1 MESVAGLSFQDQYF
15 RKPVKQ
21 HVYEFAAILAVVSM
35 LYGALMTYKYSHLSD
50 AVAFTTVGIM
60 LVAVGKIFPRLLFI
74 PWKAWMTMAQWLGFI
89 MTYVVLTVCWFAIL
103 VPTSLIMRVFG
114 ISVMDT
120 QFGAETPTY
129 WKKRDPKKDDPKFLE
144 RQF

>member
-21 HVYEFAAILAVVSM
+21 HVYEFAAIMAIVSI
-35 LYGALMTYKYSHLSD
+35 LYGGLMTYKYSDISD
-50 AVAFTTVGIM
+50 TFAFTGVGLI
-60 LVAVGKIFPRLLFI
+60 LVAVGKLFPKALFI
-74 PWKAWMTMAQWLGFI
+74 PWKAWMSLAQILGFL
-89 MTYVVLTVCWFAIL
+89 MTYIVLTVCWFAIL
-103 VPTSLIMRVFG
+103 VPTALIMRVFG

-120 QFGAETPTY
+120 QFGAKTTTY